1 MKSFDLKPTKKILI
15 EMLEKNSLGRNKTI
29 YRFIRLLLSIQD
41 ATTIS
46 LDGDWG
52 SGKTFFVKQVK
63 LVLEAYNS
71 SFKISENNNES
82 DQNDDG
88 DENINRDDIKQ
99 IKEVMSNIDKDF
111 FDETLVKNPRF
122 VVYYDAWENDDE
134 IDPILSLIFRIV
146 ESINENFDIKIEIPD
161 SIKKLLEK
169 FTEIM
174 GLKNIS
180 LIFSLIKDC
189 KSMVKFNSKLKNQKQ
204 NNDLKQEIKVFLN
217 SLLKKRGNKLI
228 ILIDELDRCSPSYA
242 VKMLERIKHYFDDDR
257 IIFVFSTDLSQLT
270 HTIKKFYGE
279 GYDSCRY
286 LNRFFDLRLK
296 LPEVNLEKYYNCS
309 NINFFNEGTT
319 INIVCKVIIKNYNLS
334 LRQINKF
341 YKLLKISTF
350 NVFNTPEENLFAIRR
365 YVSLVNPLIIVLNIV
380 DINKYNNFINGS
392 DLRPLIELLEYLYNS
407 KYKDKVKERFLN
419 LENDNNMN
427 NDVIYSKL
435 QEQFKK
441 IYGFIFVNDDS
452 KNYQHCVG
460 EVYFNIKLK
469 KSIQDSLNL
478 LSDLSYFEEQEEN
491 ILN

>member
-1 MKSFDLKPTKKILI
+1 MKSFDLKPTKKNLI
-15 EMLEKNSLGRNKTI
+15 EMLEKDSLGRNNAI
-29 YRFIRLLLSIQD
+29 YRFIRLLLSIED

-111 FDETLVKNPRF
+111 FDETLVNNPQI

-134 IDPILSLIFRIV
+134 VDPILSLIFRIV

-169 FTEIM
+169 FTGIM
-174 GLKNIS
+174 GLKSIS
-180 LIFSLIKDC
+180 LIFSFIKDC

-217 SLLKKRGNKLI
+217 SLLKERGNKLI

-242 VKMLERIKHYFDDDR
+242 VKMLERIKHYFDDDN

-286 LNRFFDLRLK
+286 LNRFFDLRLR
-296 LPEVNLEKYYNCS
+296 LPNVNDIHLEKYCG
-309 NINFFNEGTT
+309 NIEFKDNDYFIT
-319 INIVCKVIIKNYNLS
+319 IASRQIIKKYNLS

-350 NVFNTPEENLFAIRR
+350 NIFEKNISGIQFYI
-365 YVSLVNPLIIVLNIV
+365 SFINPLVIVLSII
-380 DINKYNNFINGS
+380 DIKQYNDFVSGKDS
-392 DLRPLIELLEYLYNS
+392 KPLIELL
-407 KYKDKVKERFLN
+407 KDLNNTRCKFIFEERFLN
-419 LENDNNMN
+419 PEEYKNIDSNN
-427 NDVIYSKL
+427 IYLKL
-435 QEQFKK
+435 QERFEKM
-441 IYGFIFVNDDS
+441 YEAIFGEDYS
-452 KNYQHCVG
+452 KNDQIYIGNLHFDI
-460 EVYFNIKLK
+460 EIKKL
-469 KSIQDSLNL
+469 INNSLNL

-491 ILN
+491 SSK

>member
-1 MKSFDLKPTKKILI
+1 MKSFDLKPTKENLI
-15 EMLEKNSLGRNKTI
+15 EKLKEDSLGRNKAI
-29 YRFIRLLLSIQD
+29 YRFIRLLLSIED

-46 LDGDWG
+46 IDGDWG
-52 SGKTFFVKQVK
+52 SGKTFFVKQLK

-71 SFKISENNNES
+71 NFKSSKNH
-82 DQNDDG
+82 NDD
-88 DENINRDDIKQ
+88 INEKDREQ
-99 IKEVMSNIDKDF
+99 IKEIMSRIDEGF
-111 FDETLVKNPRF
+111 LNETLVKNPRF

-134 IDPILSLIFRIV
+134 IDPVLSLIFRIV
-146 ESINENFDIKIEIPD
+146 ESINENFDIKIEVPD
-161 SIKKLLEK
+161 SIKKLLK
-169 FTEIM
+169 KLTQIT

-350 NVFNTPEENLFAIRR
+350 NIFEKNISSIQFYI
-365 YVSLVNPLIIVLNIV
+365 SFVNPLVIALSII
-380 DINKYNNFINGS
+380 DINKYNDFINGK
-392 DLRPLIELLEYLYNS
+392 DPIPMVELLKDLYNS
-407 KYKDKVKERFLN
+407 KYEYKIKDVFSYTLEYDKDKDDIYLELQERFKELY
-419 LENDNNMN
+419 EVMFVKDF
-427 NDVIYSKL
+427 IGPYIQTIGKL
-435 QEQFKK
+435 
-441 IYGFIFVNDDS
+441 V
-452 KNYQHCVG
+452 
-460 EVYFNIKLK
+460 FNIEIK
-469 KSIQDSLNL
+469 KSIHDSLNL

-491 ILN
+491 SSN